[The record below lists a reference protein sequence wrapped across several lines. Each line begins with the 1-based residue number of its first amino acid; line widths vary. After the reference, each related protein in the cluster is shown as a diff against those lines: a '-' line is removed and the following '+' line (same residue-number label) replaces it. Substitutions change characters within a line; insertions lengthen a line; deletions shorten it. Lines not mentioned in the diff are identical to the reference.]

1 MGTISIY
8 SAYLADLFKK
18 ADEAFSQPG
27 NFVPF
32 GVTPQLMNVGYA
44 SDFIDLS
51 EECTSGLDM
60 TYDTVKNISSALP
73 HVYRYLLQEEE
84 MTPARAR
91 LDMSKKLASYL
102 MLLACNMHECTIRLH
117 KPSVRIQ
124 QKQNL
129 DLVWAKNFT
138 MTIGTKQQVDLL
150 PVCMES
156 LRAPKETEEG
166 FVFEPRAIAAKYK
179 RATGEDLL
187 RYGLSGARNSL
198 F

>member
-1 MGTISIY
+1 MGSISIY
-8 SAYLADLFKK
+8 SDYLADLFEK
-18 ADEAFSQPG
+18 ADKAYSQPG
-27 NFVPF
+27 NLVPF

-60 TYDTVKNISSALP
+60 TYDTVKNISSTLP
-73 HVYRYLLQEEE
+73 HVYKYLLQEEE

-91 LDMSKKLASYL
+91 VDMGKKLASYL
-102 MLLACNMHECTIRLH
+102 MILACNMHECTIRLH
-117 KPSVRIQ
+117 NPSVRIQ
-124 QKQNL
+124 QEQNL
-129 DLVWAKNFT
+129 DLVWAKRLT

-150 PVCMES
+150 PVCIKAFKAANES
-156 LRAPKETEEG
+156 GEG
-166 FVFEPRAIAAKYK
+166 FIFEPRAIAVKYK

-187 RYGLSGARNSL
+187 RYGLSSVRNSL

>member
-27 NFVPF
+27 NLVPF

-60 TYDTVKNISSALP
+60 TYDTVKNIASTLP
-73 HVYRYLLQEEE
+73 HVYQYLLKEEE

-102 MLLACNMHECTIRLH
+102 MVLACNMHECTIRLH
-117 KPSVRIQ
+117 KPSARVQ
-124 QKQNL
+124 QEQNP
-129 DLVWAKNFT
+129 DFVWAKCLT

-150 PVCMES
+150 PVCIKAFKAANE
-156 LRAPKETEEG
+156 AGEG

-179 RATGEDLL
+179 RAMGEDLL

>member
-1 MGTISIY
+1 MGSISIY
-8 SAYLADLFKK
+8 SAYLADLFEK
-18 ADEAFSQPG
+18 ADVAFSQPG
-27 NFVPF
+27 NLVPF
-32 GVTPQLMNVGYA
+32 GVTPQLTNVGYA

-51 EECTSGLDM
+51 EECASGLDM
-60 TYDTVKNISSALP
+60 TYDTVKNISSTLP
-73 HVYRYLLQEEE
+73 HVYQYLLQEEE

-91 LDMSKKLASYL
+91 IDMGKKLASYL

-117 KPSVRIQ
+117 KPSVRTQ
-124 QKQNL
+124 QEENL
-129 DLVWAKNFT
+129 NLVWAKCLT

-150 PVCMES
+150 PVCIKAFKAANE
-156 LRAPKETEEG
+156 AGEG

-187 RYGLSGARNSL
+187 RYGLASASSSL

>member
-1 MGTISIY
+1 MGSILIN
-8 SAYLADLFKK
+8 SDYLADLFEK

-32 GVTPQLMNVGYA
+32 GVTPQLTNVGYA

-51 EECTSGLDM
+51 EKCTSGLDM
-60 TYDTVKNISSALP
+60 TYDTVKNISSTLP
-73 HVYRYLLQEEE
+73 HVYQYLLQEEE

-91 LDMSKKLASYL
+91 IDMGKKLASYL
-102 MLLACNMHECTIRLH
+102 MLLACNMHECTIQLH

-124 QKQNL
+124 QEQNL
-129 DLVWAKNFT
+129 DLVWAKCMT

-150 PVCMES
+150 PVCIRSFKAANE
-156 LRAPKETEEG
+156 AGEG

-187 RYGLSGARNSL
+187 RYGLSSARNSL